1 MPRKSTLCASCGLCR
16 GKLLPNVD
24 RSLPIQP
31 GITGIEPQGCTL
43 GSHALGKPKQQRWTA
58 GVAQGIAAMLSG
70 GAALVSILSY
80 TSSAGIA
87 VPGMPTPASRA
98 HSMTVA
104 PAVDTATAV
113 GDTIQ
118 LAAMITDSGGTVLAG
133 VTPTW
138 NSTDPSVAEVS
149 QAGSV
154 AIKASGTTAI
164 VVRVGSVETRAHI
177 VVVQRAAALQVDDTL
192 LQVPEG
198 DRRPLSARVLDAR
211 GNPIVGADVTWSAPD
226 PAVAKVE
233 SSDAVG
239 VSAGRTSFLAMAGPL
254 QAPLPVEVVPVA
266 GSITVLGGD
275 GQRGPA
281 GAELPVPVT
290 AQIVSRSGRP
300 IAGVVASFHSAVSG
314 TTVEP
319 ALDTSDA
326 RGMVKS
332 MWRLGELPGRQ
343 QLSVAVQGVST
354 SPTVSAE
361 ADPLPANTRV
371 EIATPD
377 LRGRVGDTLREPFV
391 VRVTDSVGR
400 ALADLPV
407 AWSSVEGGAFTAHT
421 MRTDSLGEARATW
434 KLGTKAG
441 RQRAR
446 VQVGNARTMPPVRLV
461 AAAEPGPAAALRP
474 VAGDRQTGSVGQPL
488 PQAIVLRATD
498 LHGNPVAGA
507 VLRLLPAAGRS
518 DDSEL
523 STDSTGRAKVIWTLG
538 RTAGLQRLTARL
550 QGDTAQTELTAVAKP
565 GKPVKLA
572 FVNPPENGKAG
583 RALPKPLVVQV
594 TDSYGNP
601 IAGQTVMFKASSGSV
616 TPTRGLSDADGRTS
630 VRWTLGPK
638 AQRPE
643 LAAKVPGTVVSRT
656 LTLSA
661 KP

>member
-1 MPRKSTLCASCGLCR
+1 
-16 GKLLPNVD
+16 
-24 RSLPIQP
+24 
-31 GITGIEPQGCTL
+31 
-43 GSHALGKPKQQRWTA
+43 
-58 GVAQGIAAMLSG
+58 MLSG

-98 HSMTVA
+98 HSVSVS
-104 PAVDTATAV
+104 PALDTATAV

-118 LAAMITDSGGTVLAG
+118 LAAVITDSGGTVLAG
-133 VTPTW
+133 VAPTW
-138 NSTDPSVAEVS
+138 SSGDPSVAEVS
-149 QAGSV
+149 RAGTV
-154 AIKASGTTAI
+154 AARGPGATTI

-177 VVVQRAAALQVDDTL
+177 VVTQVAAALEVDDTL

-198 DRRPLSARVLDAR
+198 DRRSLSARVLDAR

-226 PAVAKVE
+226 PAIAKVE
-233 SSDAVG
+233 SADAVG
-239 VSAGRTSFLAMAGPL
+239 VSPGRTSFVAMAGPI
-254 QAPLPVEVVPVA
+254 QASLPVEVVPVA

-281 GAELPVPVT
+281 GAELPVPVA

-300 IAGVVASFHSAVSG
+300 IAGVVASFHPAAAG
-314 TTVEP
+314 AAVEP
-319 ALDTSDA
+319 AIDTSDA
-326 RGMVKS
+326 RGMVKTV
-332 MWRLGELPGRQ
+332 WRLGEVPGRQ
-343 QLSVAVQGVST
+343 QLSIAVPGVSA
-354 SPTVSAE
+354 SPTVNGE
-361 ADPLPANTRV
+361 ADPLAANTRV
-371 EIATPD
+371 EIVAPD
-377 LRGRVGDTLREPFV
+377 FRGRVGDTLREPVV
-391 VRVTDSVGR
+391 VRVTDSLGR

-407 AWSSVEGGAFTAHT
+407 AWSPVEDGAFAAHT
-421 MRTDSLGEARATW
+421 TRTDSLGEARATW

-446 VQVGNARTMPPVRLV
+446 VQVGNARTMPPARLV
-461 AAAEPGPAAALRP
+461 ATVEPGPAAVLRSIS
-474 VAGDRQTGSVGQPL
+474 GDRQTGPVGQPL
-488 PQAIVLRATD
+488 PQVIVLRATD

-518 DDSEL
+518 DDSQI
-523 STDSTGRAKVIWTLG
+523 STDSTGRAKVTWTLG

-550 QGDTAQTELTAVAKP
+550 QGDTAETEITAVARP
-565 GKPVKLA
+565 GKAVKLA
-572 FVNPPENGKAG
+572 FVSPPESGKPG

-601 IAGQTVMFKASSGSV
+601 IAGQTVVFKASSGSV
-616 TPTRGLSDADGRTS
+616 TPARGQSDADGRTS

>member
-1 MPRKSTLCASCGLCR
+1 LS
-16 GKLLPNVD
+16 
-24 RSLPIQP
+24 
-31 GITGIEPQGCTL
+31 
-43 GSHALGKPKQQRWTA
+43 KPKQQRWTA
-58 GVAQGIAAMLSG
+58 GFAQGIAAMLSG

-98 HSMTVA
+98 HSVTVA
-104 PAVDTATAV
+104 PALDTATAV

-138 NSTDPSVAEVS
+138 SSTDPSVAEVS
-149 QAGSV
+149 PAGSV

-177 VVVQRAAALQVDDTL
+177 IVVQQAAALQLDDTL

-226 PAVAKVE
+226 PAVAKLE
-233 SSDAVG
+233 GADAVG
-239 VSAGRTSFLAMAGPL
+239 VSPGRTSFVAMAGPL

-275 GQRGPA
+275 GQRGSA
-281 GAELPVPVT
+281 GAELPVPVS

-300 IAGVVASFHSAVSG
+300 IAGVVASFHSAASG
-314 TTVEP
+314 AAVEP

-326 RGMVKS
+326 RGLVKTT
-332 MWRLGELPGRQ
+332 WRLGEVPGRQ
-343 QLSVAVQGVST
+343 QLSIAVAGVST
-354 SPTVSAE
+354 SPTVSGE

-371 EIATPD
+371 EVVTPD
-377 LRGRVGDTLREPFV
+377 LRGRVGDTLREPVV
-391 VRVTDSVGR
+391 VRVTDSLGR

-407 AWSSVEGGAFTAHT
+407 AWSPVESGAFTAHT
-421 MRTDSLGEARATW
+421 LRTDSLGEARATW
-434 KLGTKAG
+434 KLGMKAG

-446 VQVGNARTMPPVRLV
+446 VQVGNARTMPPARLV
-461 AAAEPGPAAALRP
+461 AVVEPGSPAA
-474 VAGDRQTGSVGQPL
+474 VSSVSGDRQTGSVAQPL

-518 DDSEL
+518 ADSEL
-523 STDSTGRAKVIWTLG
+523 TTDSTGRAKVIWTLG

-550 QGDTAQTELTAVAKP
+550 QGDTAETEITAVARP
-565 GKPVKLA
+565 GKAVKLA
-572 FVNPPENGKAG
+572 FVNPPETAKAG

-601 IAGQTVMFKASSGSV
+601 IAGQTVVFKASSGSV

-630 VRWTLGPK
+630 VKWTLGPK

-643 LAAKVPGTVVSRT
+643 LTAKVPSTVVSRT
-656 LTLSA
+656 LTLSP

>member
-1 MPRKSTLCASCGLCR
+1 LS
-16 GKLLPNVD
+16 
-24 RSLPIQP
+24 
-31 GITGIEPQGCTL
+31 
-43 GSHALGKPKQQRWTA
+43 KPKQPRWTV
-58 GVAQGIAAMLSG
+58 GFAQGIAAMLSG

-87 VPGMPTPASRA
+87 VPGVPTPASRA
-98 HSMTVA
+98 HSVTVS
-104 PAVDTATAV
+104 PALDTATAV

-118 LAAMITDSGGTVLAG
+118 LAAVITDSGGTVLAG
-133 VTPTW
+133 VAPTW
-138 NSTDPSVAEVS
+138 SSGDPSIAEVS
-149 QAGSV
+149 PAGTV
-154 AIKASGTTAI
+154 AIRGPGTAVI
-164 VVRVGSVETRAHI
+164 LVRVGSVETRAQI
-177 VVVQRAAALQVDDTL
+177 AVVQRAAALQVDDTL

-233 SSDAVG
+233 GADAVG
-239 VSAGRTSFLAMAGPL
+239 VSPGRASFLAIAGPL

-300 IAGVVASFHSAVSG
+300 IAGAVASFHSAAAG
-314 TTVEP
+314 AAAEP

-326 RGMVKS
+326 RGMVKTT
-332 MWRLGELPGRQ
+332 WRLGELPGRQ
-343 QLSVAVQGVST
+343 QLSVAVQGVGT
-354 SPTVSAE
+354 SPTVGAE
-361 ADPLPANTRV
+361 ADPLPGNTRV
-371 EIATPD
+371 ENAMAD
-377 LRGRVGDTLREPFV
+377 LHGRVGDTLREPVV
-391 VRVTDSVGR
+391 VRVTDSAGR

-407 AWSSVEGGAFTAHT
+407 AWTPVEGGTFTAHT
-421 MRTDSLGEARATW
+421 LRTDSLGEARATW

-446 VQVGNARTMPPVRLV
+446 VQVGNARTMPPLRLV
-461 AAAEPGPAAALRP
+461 AAAEPGPAEGVRP
-474 VAGDRQTGSVGQPL
+474 VSGDRQTGSVGQPL
-488 PQAIVLRATD
+488 PQAIVLRAID
-498 LHGNPVAGA
+498 LHGNAVAGA

-518 DDSEL
+518 DDNEI

-538 RTAGLQRLTARL
+538 RTAGLQRLTVRL
-550 QGDTAQTELTAVAKP
+550 QGDTAETEITAVARP
-565 GKPVKLA
+565 GKAVKLA
-572 FVNPPENGKAG
+572 FVNPPESAKAG
-583 RALPKPLVVQV
+583 RALPKPVMVQV

-601 IAGQTVMFKASSGSV
+601 IPGQTVVFKASSGSV

-638 AQRPE
+638 AQRPA

>member
-1 MPRKSTLCASCGLCR
+1 LCR
-16 GKLLPNVD
+16 GNLLPNVD
-24 RSLPIQP
+24 LSLSIQP
-31 GITGIEPQGCTL
+31 GIAGIEPQGCTL
-43 GSHALGKPKQQRWTA
+43 GSHALSKPKQQRWTA

-149 QAGSV
+149 PAGSV

-226 PAVAKVE
+226 PTVAKVE

-239 VSAGRTSFLAMAGPL
+239 VSPGRTSFLAMAGPL
-254 QAPLPVEVVPVA
+254 QAPLTVEVVPVA

-300 IAGVVASFHSAVSG
+300 IAGVVASFHSAASG
-314 TTVEP
+314 ATVEP

-326 RGMVKS
+326 RGMVKT

-354 SPTVSAE
+354 SPTVSGE

-377 LRGRVGDTLREPFV
+377 LRGRVDDTLREPVV

-474 VAGDRQTGSVGQPL
+474 VAGDRQTGSAGQPL

-550 QGDTAQTELTAVAKP
+550 QGDTAETELTAVAKP

-601 IAGQTVMFKASSGSV
+601 IAGQTVLFKASSGSV
-616 TPTRGLSDADGRTS
+616 TPTRGLSDADGRAS

-656 LTLSA
+656 LTLST

>member
-1 MPRKSTLCASCGLCR
+1 LS
-16 GKLLPNVD
+16 
-24 RSLPIQP
+24 
-31 GITGIEPQGCTL
+31 
-43 GSHALGKPKQQRWTA
+43 KPKQQRWTV
-58 GVAQGIAAMLSG
+58 GFAQGIAAMLSG

-87 VPGMPTPASRA
+87 VPGVPTPASRA
-98 HSMTVA
+98 HSVTVA
-104 PAVDTATAV
+104 PALDTVTAV

-133 VTPTW
+133 VTPSW
-138 NSTDPSVAEVS
+138 SSGDASVAEVS
-149 QAGSV
+149 PAGTV
-154 AIKASGTTAI
+154 MIRGPGTAVI
-164 VVRVGSVETRAHI
+164 MVRVGSVETRARV
-177 VVVQRAAALQVDDTL
+177 VVVQRAAALQMDDTL

-198 DRRPLSARVLDAR
+198 DRRALGARVLDAR

-226 PAVAKVE
+226 RAVAKVE
-233 SSDAVG
+233 GADAVG
-239 VSAGRTSFLAMAGPL
+239 VSPGRTSFLAMAGPL

-281 GAELPVPVT
+281 GGELPVPVT

-300 IAGVVASFHSAVSG
+300 IAGVVASFHSAVAG
-314 TTVEP
+314 ALAEP
-319 ALDTSDA
+319 VLDTSDA
-326 RGMVKS
+326 RGMVKT

-354 SPTVSAE
+354 SPTVGAE
-361 ADPLPANTRV
+361 ADPLPANTRM
-371 EIATPD
+371 EIMTPD
-377 LRGRVGDTLREPFV
+377 LRGRVGDTLPEPVV
-391 VRVTDSVGR
+391 VRVTDSLGR

-407 AWSSVEGGAFTAHT
+407 AWSPIEGGGFTAHT
-421 MRTDSLGEARATW
+421 TRTDSLGEARATW
-434 KLGTKAG
+434 KLGAKAG

-461 AAAEPGPAAALRP
+461 AVAEPGPAAAVRP
-474 VAGDRQTGSVGQPL
+474 ASGDRQTGAVGQPL
-488 PQAIVLRATD
+488 PQAVVLRATD
-498 LHGNPVAGA
+498 LHGNPVAGV
-507 VLRLLPAAGRS
+507 VLRVLPAAGRS
-518 DDSEL
+518 DASEVT
-523 STDSTGRAKVIWTLG
+523 TDSTGRAKVIWTLG

-550 QGDTAQTELTAVAKP
+550 QGDTAQTEITAVARS
-565 GKPVKLA
+565 GKAVKLA
-572 FVNPPENGKAG
+572 FVSPPESGKPG
-583 RALPKPLVVQV
+583 RALPKPLVVEV

-601 IAGQTVMFKASSGSV
+601 VAGQTIVFKASSGSV
-616 TPTRGLSDADGRTS
+616 TPTRGLSDASGRTT

-643 LAAKVPGTVVSRT
+643 LAAKVSGTVVGRT

>member
-1 MPRKSTLCASCGLCR
+1 
-16 GKLLPNVD
+16 
-24 RSLPIQP
+24 
-31 GITGIEPQGCTL
+31 
-43 GSHALGKPKQQRWTA
+43 LGKPKQQRFST
-58 GVAQGIAAMLSG
+58 GVAQAVAATLSG

-98 HSMTVA
+98 HSVTVA
-104 PAVDTATAV
+104 PALDTATAV

-138 NSTDPSVAEVS
+138 TSGDPSVAEVS
-149 QAGSV
+149 PAGTV
-154 AIKASGTTAI
+154 AIRGPGTAVI
-164 VVRVGSVETRAHI
+164 LVQVGSVETRAHI
-177 VVVQRAAALQVDDTL
+177 VVAQGPAALQVDDTL

-239 VSAGRTSFLAMAGPL
+239 VSPGRTSFLAMAGPL

-290 AQIVSRSGRP
+290 AQVVSRSGRP
-300 IAGVVASFHSAVSG
+300 IAGVVASFHSAAAG
-314 TTVEP
+314 AAVES

-326 RGMVKS
+326 RGIVKT

-354 SPTVSAE
+354 SPSVSAE

-377 LRGRVGDTLREPFV
+377 LRGRVGDTLREPVV
-391 VRVTDSVGR
+391 VRVADSVGR

-407 AWSSVEGGAFTAHT
+407 TWSPVEGGAFTAHT
-421 MRTDSLGEARATW
+421 IRTDSLGEARATW
-434 KLGTKAG
+434 RLGAKAG

-461 AAAEPGPAAALRP
+461 ATAEPGPAAAVRP
-474 VAGDRQTGSVGQPL
+474 ISGDRQTGSVGQPL
-488 PQAIVLRATD
+488 PQAVVLRATD

-518 DDSEL
+518 EDGEI
-523 STDSTGRAKVIWTLG
+523 STDSTGRAKVTWTLG

-550 QGDTAQTELTAVAKP
+550 QGDTAETEITAVARP
-565 GKPVKLA
+565 GKAVKLA
-572 FVNPPENGKAG
+572 FVNPPESGRPG

-601 IAGQTVMFKASSGSV
+601 IPGQTVVFKASSGSV

-630 VRWTLGPK
+630 VRWTLGSK